1 MPKNRLFCN
10 PPDLPDWSDTFSQ
23 VVIVESGNIRTIYIS
38 GQVAVDENKS
48 VVGSEDLRAQAQQA
62 FKNLRSA
69 LSAAGATTAD
79 VVKMNIYVVKYRPEQ
94 AKIITEAIKTVFTQ
108 QSLPASTWLGVES
121 LALEELLI
129 EVDAMAVVVSG

>member
-1 MPKNRLFCN
+1 MQKNRQFCN

-23 VVIVESGNIRTIYIS
+23 VVSVESGNIRTIYIS
-38 GQVAVDENKS
+38 GQVAVDEKMN

-94 AKIITEAIKTVFTQ
+94 AEIITEAIKTVFTQ
-108 QSLPASTWLGVES
+108 QCLPASTWLGVES

-129 EVDAMAVVVSG
+129 EVDAVAVVVGG